1 MFRHLKLLIFL
12 FTLFLTSNVNAKPVP
27 PGAGDGDVAANI
39 LILVDSSASMGNW
52 IGTDGLGRATGV
64 AYDSQGRILIGQN
77 VRRSQGSVIRYTTGG
92 DRDTTFRP
100 IRRIN
105 NTGCAQETDRNRT
118 INGRNFR
125 AASTIKFVEGLT
137 STVINNEN
145 IIFANNPSSKTY
157 IKNRMD
163 RMLSKEPE
171 TIKWINGFDKTSVF
185 FDIGANIGIYS
196 LYSAIVKENSVYAF
210 EPHAASYKNLLESIN
225 LNKLQ
230 NCNAHCIA
238 MGDKLALSSIDIK
251 NMHEGVANNIVG
263 QTGDFYHGCTEFSLN
278 FLVNHWNV
286 YQNHVHQH
294 VNSIS
299 MLLT

>member
-1 MFRHLKLLIFL
+1 MPKLKQFDDKAFNI
-12 FTLFLTSNVNAKPVP
+12 NV
-27 PGAGDGDVAANI
+27 AG
-39 LILVDSSASMGNW
+39 
-52 IGTDGLGRATGV
+52 
-64 AYDSQGRILIGQN
+64 
-77 VRRSQGSVIRYTTGG
+77 
-92 DRDTTFRP
+92 
-100 IRRIN
+100 
-105 NTGCAQETDRNRT
+105 
-118 INGRNFR
+118 
-125 AASTIKFVEGLT
+125 K
-137 STVINNEN
+137 N
-145 IIFANNPSSKTY
+145 IIFANNPASKTY

-225 LNKLQ
+225 LNKLH

-278 FLVNHWNV
+278 FLVSKKMLPQPTHIKIDVDGYEDKVIEGGMEVFRKTKSILLEISNKNKN
-286 YQNHVHQH
+286 Y
-294 VNSIS
+294 VNMIEALGFRVESKHKRNEDESNYIFVNEN
-299 MLLT
+299 